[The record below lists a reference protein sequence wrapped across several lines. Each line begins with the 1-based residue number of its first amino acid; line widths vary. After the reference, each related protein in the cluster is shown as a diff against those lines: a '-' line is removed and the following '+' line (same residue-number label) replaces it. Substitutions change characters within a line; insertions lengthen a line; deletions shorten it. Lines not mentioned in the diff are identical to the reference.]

1 MALLFNLKKIDIER
15 IKDVVEW
22 AEHVVW
28 VGLAQMDSVFQE
40 LLSRKLDQ
48 VCKDAEH
55 PLRDAI
61 LAKVVSVVG

>member
-1 MALLFNLKKIDIER
+1 M
-15 IKDVVEW
+15 
-22 AEHVVW
+22 VW
-28 VGLAQMDSVFQE
+28 VGLALMDSVFQE

-55 PLRDAI
+55 PLRDAL